1 MDSPYIGRIFGIRVQ
16 LHWTFVMLLLFG
28 LVLLAT
34 SPELI
39 YLFVVVVLL
48 FVCVFI
54 HELAHSITA
63 KRNGIN
69 IKKIV
74 LLPLGGASVMDTDD
88 IAPELEYRISVV
100 GPLMSI
106 FLGLVF
112 GVIVVYMPAG
122 ILKQLV
128 QFLFLINIL
137 LGAFNLIPGFPLD
150 GGRVFR
156 SYLQRKRSYLRAT
169 QITVKA
175 SNVVVVLLIVGTIV
189 YAAALTGYS
198 LFEKEFIVFWDVLI
212 AMYLYGGAKAEMQ
225 NAYMKEYTS
234 DLHVKDVMSSNYVV
248 VDRNATMEQ
257 LYRIMMRERTH
268 IIIVKNGNNVRLVTK
283 LSPQGPFGKP
293 PSTNALEASVPLPY
307 IDWGAKLSK
316 ALEVMAVENVGLLA
330 VKKRGKFV
338 GIVLGQH
345 LEYVIALRM
354 AKKGEERKRGAAK
367 RTK

>member
-1 MDSPYIGRIFGIRVQ
+1 MDSPYIGKIFGIRVQ
-16 LHWTFVMLLLFG
+16 LHWTFVMLLFFG
-28 LVLLAT
+28 LFLLAIT
-34 SPELI
+34 PALV
-39 YLFVVVVLL
+39 YLFVIIVLL

-74 LLPLGGASVMDTDD
+74 LLPIGGASVMDTDD
-88 IAPELEYRISVV
+88 IAPELEYRISIV

-106 FLGLVF
+106 FLGFLF
-112 GVIVVYMPAG
+112 GVFVVYIPAG
-122 ILKQLV
+122 IGKQIV

-175 SNVVVVLLIVGTIV
+175 SNIVVVLLIVGTII
-189 YAAALTGYS
+189 YAASLVNYS

-234 DLHVKDVMSSNYVV
+234 DLHVKDVMSSNYAT
-248 VDRNATMEQ
+248 VDKNASVEQ

-268 IIIVKNGNNVRLVTK
+268 IIIIKDGNNIRLVTK

-293 PSTNALEASVPLPY
+293 QSTNAYQASVPLPS
-307 IDWGAKLSK
+307 INWNAKLSK
-316 ALEVMAVENVGLLA
+316 ALEVMATENIGLLA
-330 VKKRGKFV
+330 VKNRGRFV
-338 GIVLGQH
+338 GIVIGQH
-345 LEYVIALRM
+345 IEYVIALRM
-354 AKKGEERKRGAAK
+354 AKKNPKGNAGSSNK
-367 RTK
+367 

>member
-1 MDSPYIGRIFGIRVQ
+1 MNSPYIGKVFGIRVQ

-28 LVLLAT
+28 LFLIAV
-34 SPELI
+34 SPALI
-39 YLFVVVVLL
+39 YLFIIIVLL

-74 LLPLGGASVMDTDD
+74 LLPIGGASVMDTDD
-88 IAPELEYRISVV
+88 IAPELEYRISIV

-106 FLGLVF
+106 FLGFIF
-112 GVIVVYMPAG
+112 GIFVVYIPAG
-122 ILKQLV
+122 IGKQLV

-156 SYLQRKRSYLRAT
+156 SYLQKKRSYLRAT
-169 QITVKA
+169 ELTVKA
-175 SNVVVVLLIVGTIV
+175 SNIVVVLLIVGTII
-189 YAAALTGYS
+189 YAATLVNYS

-234 DLHVKDVMSSNYVV
+234 DLHVKDVMSSNYAVV
-248 VDRNATMEQ
+248 GKDASMEQ
-257 LYRIMMRERTH
+257 LYKIMMQERTH
-268 IIIVKNGNNVRLVTK
+268 IIIIKNGGDIRLVTK
-283 LSPQGPFGKP
+283 LSPQGMFGKP
-293 PSTNALEASVPLPY
+293 VSTKAYDASIPLPS
-307 IDWGAKLSK
+307 IDWKAKMSK
-316 ALEVMAVENVGLLA
+316 ALEIMANENTGILA
-330 VKKRGKFV
+330 VKKRGKFA
-338 GIVLGQH
+338 GIVIGQH
-345 LEYVIALRM
+345 IEYVIALRL
-354 AKKGEERKRGAAK
+354 AK
-367 RTK
+367 RSADNKEMPKANH

>member
-1 MDSPYIGRIFGIRVQ
+1 MDSPYIGKVFGIKVQ

-28 LVLLAT
+28 LFLLAVT
-34 SPELI
+34 PELI
-39 YLFVVVVLL
+39 YLFIVIVLL

-74 LLPLGGASVMDTDD
+74 LLPIGGASVMDTDD

-106 FLGLVF
+106 FLGFVF
-112 GVIVVYMPAG
+112 GVMVVYIPAG
-122 ILKQLV
+122 IVKQLV

-137 LGAFNLIPGFPLD
+137 LGAFNFIPGFPLD

-175 SNVVVVLLIVGTIV
+175 SNIVVVLLIVGTII
-189 YAAALTGYS
+189 YAATLVNYS
-198 LFEKEFIVFWDVLI
+198 LFEKEFIVFWDVII

-234 DLHVKDVMSSNYVV
+234 DLHVKDVMSSNYAVV
-248 VDRNATMEQ
+248 EKNASMEQ

-268 IIIVKNGNNVRLVTK
+268 IIIIKDGSGIRLVTK
-283 LSPQGPFGKP
+283 LQPQGTFSKL
-293 PSTNALEASVPLPY
+293 PSTTAYEASVPLPA
-307 IDWGAKLSK
+307 IDWDAKLSK
-316 ALEVMAVENVGLLA
+316 ALEMMATENIGLLA
-330 VKKRGKFV
+330 VKKRGRFV

-354 AKKGEERKRGAAK
+354 AKNNPNAK
-367 RTK
+367 KNVPEKA

>member
-1 MDSPYIGRIFGIRVQ
+1 MDSPYIGNVFGIKVQ
-16 LHWTFVMLLLFG
+16 LHWTFVVLLLLG
-28 LVLLAT
+28 LFLLAVT
-34 SPELI
+34 PALI
-39 YLFVVVVLL
+39 YLFLVIVLL

-74 LLPLGGASVMDTDD
+74 LLPIGGASVMDTDD

-100 GPLMSI
+100 GPLMSM
-106 FLGLVF
+106 FLGFVF
-112 GVIVVYMPAG
+112 GVMVVYIPAG
-122 ILKQLV
+122 IVKQLV

-137 LGAFNLIPGFPLD
+137 LGAFNFIPGFPLD

-175 SNVVVVLLIVGTIV
+175 SNVVVVLLIVGTII
-189 YAAALTGYS
+189 YAAALVNYS

-234 DLHVKDVMSSNYVV
+234 DLHVKDVMSSNYAAVEK
-248 VDRNATMEQ
+248 NASMEQ
-257 LYRIMMRERTH
+257 LYKIMMRERTH
-268 IIIVKNGNNVRLVTK
+268 IIIIKDGGSIRLVTK
-283 LSPQGPFGKP
+283 LQPQGAFGKL
-293 PSTNALEASVPLPY
+293 PSTTAYEASVPLPSV
-307 IDWGAKLSK
+307 DWNAKLSK
-316 ALEVMAVENVGLLA
+316 ALEMMATENIGLLA

-354 AKKGEERKRGAAK
+354 AKNNPNAK
-367 RTK
+367 KNAPEKA